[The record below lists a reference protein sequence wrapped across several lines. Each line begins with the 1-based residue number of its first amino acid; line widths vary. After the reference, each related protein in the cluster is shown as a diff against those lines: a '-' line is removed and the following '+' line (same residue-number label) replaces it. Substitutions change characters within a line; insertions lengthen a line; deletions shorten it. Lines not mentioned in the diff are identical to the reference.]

1 MLNILRNRKSRF
13 YLKLI
18 FLNLLVIIINQIV
31 CLICIRRYIQNVT
44 LKNIFICI
52 MFCFCSV
59 LCIIVTLVVSKEFSY
74 FDLLTG
80 TYTREKMYF
89 DLAKLIK
96 NKQKFIVMYI
106 DLNNFKEI
114 NDSYGHLAGDKVLES
129 FGYRTSKLGDDIK
142 CYRMGGDEFILIAGL
157 QISTKDKLKK
167 FVNSDEFD
175 FSYGVSE
182 FPIDTEECKC
192 IKEVIEK
199 LILVADNKMYANKIS
214 ERVG

>member
-1 MLNILRNRKSRF
+1 
-13 YLKLI
+13 
-18 FLNLLVIIINQIV
+18 
-31 CLICIRRYIQNVT
+31 
-44 LKNIFICI
+44 

-59 LCIIVTLVVSKEFSY
+59 LCIIVTLVVGKEFSY

-167 FVNSDEFD
+167 ENQN
-175 FSYGVSE
+175 
-182 FPIDTEECKC
+182 KRRKLLKK
-192 IKEVIEK
+192 IKTK
-199 LILVADNKMYANKIS
+199 DKTLQKIIVETKAIRYS
-214 ERVG
+214 KDVLTKETFKY